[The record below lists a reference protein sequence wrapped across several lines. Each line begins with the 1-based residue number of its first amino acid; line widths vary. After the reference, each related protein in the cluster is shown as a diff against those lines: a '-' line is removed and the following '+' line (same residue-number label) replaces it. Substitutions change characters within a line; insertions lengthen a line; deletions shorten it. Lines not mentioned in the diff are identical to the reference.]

1 MNHDADVIVAGA
13 GPAGSEF
20 AYRLAREGY
29 SVIVL
34 ERDEL
39 DREKPCGGG
48 IQTQEILEFG
58 ALPQEIVERHIDT
71 ARIVAPNG
79 STLEIPRYLG
89 ACGATVRR
97 SVYDRWL
104 SRRADNAGAV
114 FIARASVVSAETCCD
129 GASVHYEQ
137 DGVRKTVR
145 GRLFAIAA
153 GAAARELMQSL
164 GLPLFKTRNYAVTS
178 QYWMELGKDVIDERV
193 GDAIELYNG
202 SSVIPKGYAWI
213 FPKRDVVTVG
223 LGCDV
228 SVLEE
233 YGVSL
238 KKRLDEF
245 IARHPIAAG
254 KLAGGRIVRRDGG
267 PIPFFV
273 APRLTAPSMLLLGDA
288 GGFGNAI
295 HGGGIYQARKS
306 AAIAAPHAIRFLEGQ
321 DSAALEN
328 YAHEARE
335 HFNDYEGRW
344 DVKMR
349 PFFWED
355 DLVNALAV
363 RTAESDPDIAHAI
376 GIILNGDQSHEAAYR
391 LLEPRMLDLVHDCL
405 VTRCARQRR
414 VVEAALDPLFR
425 NGTLVDSIARQAIFG
440 DAKRVRASLAL
451 IAVEAAGSDW
461 MSATP
466 MAVAFELL
474 HTASL
479 LHDDIMDG
487 SETRRGRQCVYKT
500 HGVDLAI
507 TVGDALIFEAYR
519 QLGLLGAYWG
529 AERAA
534 EAFQIF
540 SHCALRTCHGQA
552 NDLRFPFE
560 DGSIRR
566 YLKMVHRKTGS
577 MIAAPLEGAAALVGA
592 PDGTRRAF
600 RSLGN
605 ALGAAFQIVD
615 DAIDYLGS
623 EERAKKSISN
633 DLKRK
638 AASPMLIYTRQ
649 HCSAGEREEMAQS
662 IARYRASGATAD
674 LRPVYE
680 LFRKYD
686 AISFT
691 QNLSLRYVNR
701 CRNALLAV
709 EDGPGKRDL
718 AGLVD
723 IVGYWGL
730 LAARLPDELAA
741 DQRPRSLVDELTA
754 V

>member
-1 MNHDADVIVAGA
+1 MIYDADVIVAGA

-20 AYRLAREGY
+20 AYRVAREGY

-34 ERDEL
+34 ERDDL

-58 ALPQEIVERHIDT
+58 PLPEDVVERHIDT
-71 ARIVAPNG
+71 ARIIAPNG
-79 STLEIPRYLG
+79 GSLEIPRYLK

-104 SRRADNAGAV
+104 SRRADDAGATL
-114 FIARASVVSAETCCD
+114 IARASVISAET
-129 GASVHYEQ
+129 SF
-137 DGVRKTVR
+137 DGVRVQYEHDGVR
-145 GRLFAIAA
+145 RTLHGHLLAVAA

-164 GLPLFKTRNYAVTS
+164 ELPLFKTRNYAVTS
-178 QYWMELGKDVIDERV
+178 QYWMELGKDAIDERV
-193 GDAIELYNG
+193 GNAIELYNG

-223 LGCDV
+223 IGCDV

-238 KKRLDEF
+238 KRRLDEF
-245 IARHPIAAG
+245 IAAHPVAAK

-306 AAIAAPHAIRFLEGQ
+306 AAIAAPHAIRYLEGRQ
-321 DSAALEN
+321 RAALED
-328 YAHEARE
+328 YARESRE
-335 HFNDYEGRW
+335 HFNNYEGRW

-363 RTAESDPDIAHAI
+363 RTAESDPDITHAI

-405 VTRCARQRR
+405 VARCARQRV
-414 VVEAALDPLFR
+414 VVEAALAPLFR
-425 NGTLVDSIARQAIFG
+425 SGTAIDKIARQAIFG

-451 IAVEAAGSDW
+451 IAVEAAGGDW
-461 MSATP
+461 IAATP

-479 LHDDIMDG
+479 IHDDIMDG

-519 QLGLLGAYWG
+519 QLGLLGEFWG
-529 AERAA
+529 AERTMA
-534 EAFQIF
+534 AFQIF
-540 SHCALRTCHGQA
+540 SQCALRTCRGQA
-552 NDLRFPFE
+552 SDLRFPFE
-560 DGSIRR
+560 EGTIPQ

-577 MIAAPLEGAAALVGA
+577 MIAAPLEGAAALVGTT
-592 PDGTRRAF
+592 GETRLAF
-600 RSLGN
+600 RRIGN

-638 AASPMLIYTRQ
+638 AASPILIYTRQ
-649 HCSAGEREEMAQS
+649 HCSVRELEEMSKA
-662 IARYRASGATAD
+662 IARYRATGASSD
-674 LRPVYE
+674 LLPVYD

-686 AISFT
+686 AIRFT
-691 QNLSLRYVNR
+691 QELSLRYVAR
-701 CRNALLAV
+701 CRAALNAI
-709 EDGPGKRDL
+709 DNGPGKSDL
-718 AGLVD
+718 SGLVD
-723 IVGYWGL
+723 IIGYWGL
-730 LAARLPDELAA
+730 LAAQLPDEESTGDVQPHSPA
-741 DQRPRSLVDELTA
+741 EMTA